1 MAKELRREGG
11 EKEKDAPPLFFF
23 LMKKNE
29 NFNFWCNFHVNPS
42 KTTNHG
48 NGISLPRRV
57 RLAKQRTRL

>member
-1 MAKELRREGG
+1 MLHHY
-11 EKEKDAPPLFFF
+11 FFF

-57 RLAKQRTRL
+57 RLAKQRTRLWRQQNILL